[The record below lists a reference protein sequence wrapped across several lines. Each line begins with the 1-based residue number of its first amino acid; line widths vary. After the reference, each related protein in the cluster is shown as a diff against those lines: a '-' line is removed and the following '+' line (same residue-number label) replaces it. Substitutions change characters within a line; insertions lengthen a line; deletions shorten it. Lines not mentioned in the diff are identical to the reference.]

1 MNGELKSERR
11 TFLNISSFQIL
22 IMFRRGLFYSYLSIY
37 LRFFLGLSVTETTL
51 FATIPMIINVICQT
65 FIWGRVSDKLQ
76 LRRTLI
82 IIGEVAAAIITIFVW
97 YIHVL
102 PESKYAAGYVMIL
115 GMTIIEI
122 FWSMSNVAWSA
133 LISDI
138 YPEDQRAGLQGR
150 MASIGAVGR
159 FIGIL
164 IGGLLYD
171 GLSRYYD
178 GWGFHSGALFFI
190 ASGVMII
197 SAIPMFFVPEGGVK
211 KSARPVSDDIS
222 TVPISKI
229 DSRDSTIKTFMIFLL
244 AMTFI
249 NFGMNSIILL
259 KSQYLI
265 LEDGFNVSS
274 RVLSYIL
281 SMGTVA
287 MFSIGLLIKPLS
299 GRFKDEFMLLSGCLI
314 GTLYLVGFI
323 LARNLG
329 TVYVSD
335 FLGGTA
341 MVILMSASYS
351 YASKLIPPEKRG
363 KQFALFN
370 ASFFLS
376 WGLPGTF
383 ITGPLVDGLIKSGA
397 SQVYSYKMAFVA
409 AALLVAIGA
418 IVLIFNFQMK
428 KKVTQAE
435 L

>member
-1 MNGELKSERR
+1 
-11 TFLNISSFQIL
+11 
-22 IMFRRGLFYSYLSIY
+22 MFRRGLFYSYLSIY

-51 FATIPMIINVICQT
+51 FATIPMIINVICQS

-82 IIGEVAAAIITIFVW
+82 IIGEVAAAIITVFIW
-97 YIHVL
+97 YIHIL
-102 PESKYAAGYVMIL
+102 PESKYTAGYVLIF
-115 GMTIIEI
+115 GMTVVEI

-171 GLSRYYD
+171 GLSQYYD

-190 ASGVMII
+190 ASGVMAI
-197 SAIPMFFVPEGGVK
+197 SAIPMLFVPEGGVK
-211 KSARPVSDDIS
+211 KSDRPAPDNIS
-222 TVPISKI
+222 PGSTLKT
-229 DSRDSTIKTFMIFLL
+229 DSRDSASKKFMVFLL
-244 AMTFI
+244 AMTLI

-265 LEDGFNVSS
+265 LEEGFNVSS

-281 SMGTVA
+281 SMGTIA
-287 MFSIGLLIKPLS
+287 IFAFGLLIKPLS
-299 GRFKDEFMLLSGCLI
+299 SKIKDEFLLLSGSLI
-314 GTLYLVGFI
+314 GILYLLGFI
-323 LARNLG
+323 LAGNLS

-335 FLGGTA
+335 FLGGMA
-341 MVILMSASYS
+341 MVMIMAASYS

-409 AALLVAIGA
+409 AALLVMIGVV
-418 IVLIFNFQMK
+418 VLIYNFRMK
-428 KKVTQAE
+428 RKIIKH
-435 L
+435 